1 MTKDEMIQTFNSLK
15 IPGMGVL
22 TELYELKG
30 DFINLVYTLPSGQQ
44 VRLWEDEKTY
54 LGAELCKEG
63 RERCYGLVADERYLL
78 VCEYGAGG
86 RDAEIVYFSRL
97 DSIRS
102 DGE

>member
-1 MTKDEMIQTFNSLK
+1 MTKDELIQTFNSLK

-63 RERCYGLVADERYLL
+63 SERYLL
-78 VCEYGAGG
+78 VCEYGNGG
-86 RDAEIVYFSRL
+86 SDAEIVYFNRL
-97 DSIRS
+97 DFFRP